1 MSDVDIRFAV
11 ETDIPQI
18 NAIYNHYIRETPIT
32 FDIEEK
38 AEGDSH
44 YWRQKLG
51 TAGRHQFLIA
61 TRGDAVLG
69 WACSGAYRPKAAYE
83 TSVEVSVYLDKE
95 AGGQGLGSA
104 LYDRLFEALK
114 GEDVHRALAGVT
126 LPNEA
131 SLALHKRFGF
141 TEVGTYS
148 EVGRKFD
155 RYWDVMWLEKR
166 L

>member
-1 MSDVDIRFAV
+1 MSDVTIRWAV
-11 ETDIPQI
+11 ESDIPQI
-18 NAIYNHYIRETPIT
+18 NEIYNHYIRETPIT

-38 AEGDSH
+38 TDADSA
-44 YWRQKLG
+44 YWLQKLG
-51 TAGRHQFLIA
+51 TSGRHQCFVA
-61 TRGDAVLG
+61 ARGDAILG

-83 TSVEVSVYLDKE
+83 TSVEVSVYLAPV
-95 AGGQGLGSA
+95 AGGRGLGTT
-104 LYDRLFEALK
+104 LYTRLFKALE

-126 LPNEA
+126 LPNAA

-148 EVGRKFD
+148 GVGRKFGK
-155 RYWDVMWLEKR
+155 YWDVMWLEKQ